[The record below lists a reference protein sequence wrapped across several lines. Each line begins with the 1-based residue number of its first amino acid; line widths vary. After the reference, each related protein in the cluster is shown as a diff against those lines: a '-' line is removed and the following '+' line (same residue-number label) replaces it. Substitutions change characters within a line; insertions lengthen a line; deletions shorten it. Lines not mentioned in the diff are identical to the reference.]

1 MNVNQLYDII
11 NTHLLYHYA
20 KLDKRYATLCV
31 LVKAWAE
38 AKQIAD
44 TVNGS
49 FSGYTL
55 NLLVLHYLMCATV
68 PAVLPNLQ
76 QKYGGF
82 FHAANAIKLINEFSV
97 PVVGNERKKWKKKKD
112 AERSESDPPS
122 TKPTKEP
129 EVNKKSVGYLL
140 MGFFDYYSHF
150 DFANQA
156 VCITHGCCVASV
168 NSKSFKTFIGVLRS
182 TREALFSLS
191 KTPCI
196 GDIGLEVSDEDR
208 IAARQLKKREERE
221 IKAAHKSRTS
231 SVTQPVAAAKQQKY
245 SKETS
250 KKAKAQREF
259 TSPVVTEETL
269 AKVEEALCLSNQRR
283 REAELAF
290 LAI

>member
-76 QKYGGF
+76 QKY
-82 FHAANAIKLINEFSV
+82 V

-156 VCITHGCCVASV
+156 VCITHGCCVARESLPHLSSRDPIIIMDPYEPL
-168 NSKSFKTFIGVLRS
+168 NFARASIQSRLKRS
-182 TREALFSLS
+182 SESY
-191 KTPCI
+191 
-196 GDIGLEVSDEDR
+196 
-208 IAARQLKKREERE
+208 ARQGKLSFLYRR
-221 IKAAHKSRTS
+221 HL
-231 SVTQPVAAAKQQKY
+231 VLG
-245 SKETS
+245 
-250 KKAKAQREF
+250 
-259 TSPVVTEETL
+259 TL
-269 AKVEEALCLSNQRR
+269 AWRCRTRTALPPGSSR
-283 REAELAF
+283 RERKERSRRHINPERAA
-290 LAI
+290 